1 MVFRSVVKSRPFN
14 ASPTPPPWT
23 PRRSVGGARKE
34 ATERVSLKAP
44 GFETTGWTLNVS
56 RGGLRAILEE
66 RLKRGVEY
74 EITLGDAPA
83 PRRAVLV
90 WSQEQ
95 ADGQIVGLKYT
106 DVDATPP
113 PGDTSAPPREE

>member
-1 MVFRSVVKSRPFN
+1 MVPRSVVKSRPFN
-14 ASPTPPPWT
+14 APATPQWT
-23 PRRSVGGARKE
+23 PRRSAGGARKE

-56 RGGLRAILEE
+56 RGGLRAIVEE
-66 RLKRGVEY
+66 RLTLGVEY
-74 EITLGDAPA
+74 EITVGDAPA

-106 DVDATPP
+106 DVDGSLPP
-113 PGDTSAPPREE
+113 PDGSAPPREE